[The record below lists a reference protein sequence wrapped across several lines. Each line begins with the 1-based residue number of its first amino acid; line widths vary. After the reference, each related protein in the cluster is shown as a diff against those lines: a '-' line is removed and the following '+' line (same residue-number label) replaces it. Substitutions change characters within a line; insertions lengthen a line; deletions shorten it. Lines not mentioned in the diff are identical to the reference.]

1 MLSRTYRLTK
11 VDGIDIR
18 ALELSNH
25 NLPVSFFLLVLPRL
39 FWSKKGKNLEPD
51 FRSLSNL
58 KYCLLQQ
65 DDSL

>member
-18 ALELSNH
+18 ALEFFLELSNH

-58 KYCLLQQ
+58 KYCL
-65 DDSL
+65 